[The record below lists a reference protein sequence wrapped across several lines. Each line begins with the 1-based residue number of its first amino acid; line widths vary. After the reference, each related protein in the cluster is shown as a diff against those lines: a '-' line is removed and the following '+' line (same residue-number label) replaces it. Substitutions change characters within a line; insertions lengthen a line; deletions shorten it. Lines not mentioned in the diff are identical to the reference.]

1 MLDKITSAPTLAAAL
16 EKLADLAL
24 RIYEDTGVRRDL
36 EETSKTQV
44 FSIEYGDYIVAL
56 QVIKKQE
63 AAKLP
68 EETND

>member
-1 MLDKITSAPTLAAAL
+1 MLDKITSAPKLAAAL

-36 EETSKTQV
+36 EENSKTQV